1 MVVGEGDDEGELVGR
16 REQERV
22 IRKLT
27 APCLHQLEQALQES
41 R

>member
-1 MVVGEGDDEGELVGR
+1 MAVEEGEDEGELEGK
-16 REQERV
+16 REQARV

-27 APCLHQLEQALQES
+27 APCLHQLEQALREN